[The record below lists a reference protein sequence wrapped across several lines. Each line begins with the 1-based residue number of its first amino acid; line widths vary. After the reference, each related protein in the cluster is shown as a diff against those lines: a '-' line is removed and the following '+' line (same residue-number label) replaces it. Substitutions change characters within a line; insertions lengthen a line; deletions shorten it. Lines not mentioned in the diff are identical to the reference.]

1 MSGANLTAEDYIDY
15 IYDDNLDYFTNVDY
29 TLPESWAYLGTSINH
44 VVKILGIFDSPS
56 PLWSLLLNKACIV
69 K

>member
-29 TLPESWAYLGTSINH
+29 TLPESWAYLDAKLPHEPQTQ
-44 VVKILGIFDSPS
+44 SPIWVQL
-56 PLWSLLLNKACIV
+56 PSLNVIEPMV
-69 K
+69 

>member
-44 VVKILGIFDSPS
+44 VVKFF
-56 PLWSLLLNKACIV
+56 
-69 K
+69 